1 MWLGLVGDFNWRRTG
16 GLEGGW
22 NGRALSAG
30 DWLGLLAGGGGM
42 FLLLATLGG
51 VAAAEVGRAFVE
63 GLGALWE
70 GDGRVARERTVG
82 EGEGF
87 PDGM

>member
-1 MWLGLVGDFNWRRTG
+1 MVGVRRTG

-22 NGRALSAG
+22 NGRALNAG
-30 DWLGLLAGGGGM
+30 DWLELLAAGGGM

-51 VAAAEVGRAFVE
+51 VAAAEVGRAFKE
-63 GLGALWE
+63 GLGALCD

>member
-30 DWLGLLAGGGGM
+30 DWLGLLAGGGL
-42 FLLLATLGG
+42 FLLLETLGG
-51 VAAAEVGRAFVE
+51 VAAAEVGRAFEE
-63 GLGALWE
+63 GLGALCD
-70 GDGRVARERTVG
+70 GDGRVAKERTVG

>member
-51 VAAAEVGRAFVE
+51 VAAAEVGRALE
-63 GLGALWE
+63 GLGALCD
-70 GDGRVARERTVG
+70 GDGCVARERTAG

-87 PDGM
+87 PDRM

>member
-51 VAAAEVGRAFVE
+51 VAAAEVGRAFE
-63 GLGALWE
+63 EELGALCD

-87 PDGM
+87 PDGI

>member
-1 MWLGLVGDFNWRRTG
+1 MWLGLVGDFKWRRTG

-30 DWLGLLAGGGGM
+30 DWLGLLAGSGM

-51 VAAAEVGRAFVE
+51 VAAAEVGRAFE
-63 GLGALWE
+63 EILGALCD

>member
-1 MWLGLVGDFNWRRTG
+1 
-16 GLEGGW
+16 
-22 NGRALSAG
+22 
-30 DWLGLLAGGGGM
+30 M

-51 VAAAEVGRAFVE
+51 VAAAEVGRAFKE
-63 GLGALWE
+63 GLGALCD
-70 GDGRVARERTVG
+70 GDGLVARERTVR

>member
-51 VAAAEVGRAFVE
+51 VAAAEVG
-63 GLGALWE
+63 ALCD

-87 PDGM
+87 PDGI